1 MEIKK
6 AIRKILFESVQDSHY
21 VERLYERFLRD
32 KPLVVGY
39 EIPGSIGQYEEVG
52 TYILP
57 DNIKAQILENAKI
70 IENATFPKSKSYGVQ
85 LASINIDKNKVN
97 YYSEELKESAK
108 KPFLVF
114 VDRETESNGNL
125 VYAIVRENT
134 VKTIYFAK
142 NYIQQTPEKLRVDA
156 ILKNMDIIKT
166 NKMR

>member
-6 AIRKILFESVQDSHY
+6 AIRKILFESMKDSHY
-21 VERLYERFLRD
+21 IERLYDRFLRE
-32 KPLVVGY
+32 KLLVVGY

-57 DNIKAQILENAKI
+57 ENIKSQIIENAKI
-70 IENATFPKSKSYGVQ
+70 VENATFPKAKSYGVQ
-85 LASINIDKNKVN
+85 LASINIDKTKVN
-97 YYSEELKESAK
+97 YYSEELKELSK
-108 KPFLVF
+108 KPILVF

-134 VKTIYFAK
+134 LKTIYFAK

-156 ILKNMDIIKT
+156 ILKNMDIVKT

>member
-6 AIRKILFESVQDSHY
+6 TIRKILFESVQDSHY
-21 VERLYERFLRD
+21 VERLYDRFLRD
-32 KPLVVGY
+32 KPLIVGY

-52 TYILP
+52 TYVLP
-57 DNIKAQILENAKI
+57 DSIKAQIIENAKI

-97 YYSEELKESAK
+97 YYSEELKEASK

-156 ILKNMDIIKT
+156 ILKNMDIVKT